1 MTTSTNKSA
10 RELAHAYTQAKTAKG
25 RQAIR
30 EDVAAR
36 ASASKRARWG
46 NLLKAIDA
54 GDAKRIAAYASVGEA
69 KREAW
74 AQVRAEDAPA
84 KPKASAPKAKAKAAP
99 KRTPARK
106 ADTKLD
112 PKALVAELAGMDDAA
127 FAAFFNALVAARAK

>member
-10 RELAHAYTQAKTAKG
+10 RELAHAYMQAKTAKG

-84 KPKASAPKAKAKAAP
+84 KPKASAPKAKAAP